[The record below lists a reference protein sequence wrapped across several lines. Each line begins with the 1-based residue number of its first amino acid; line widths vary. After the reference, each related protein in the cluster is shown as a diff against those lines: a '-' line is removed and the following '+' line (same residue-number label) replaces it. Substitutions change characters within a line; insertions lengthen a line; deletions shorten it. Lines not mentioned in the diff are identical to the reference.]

1 MNSFTENC
9 RRSLQVPQ
17 EVIMTGMSSSKA
29 AYDGQRSDSREG
41 EDTVWGGNINWTVP
55 SGNRSAFCYRRN
67 FWQYCL
73 HQQSS
78 SWTNMSRI
86 LAEACNLKCYK
97 SFLWNAQTWKAHTCY
112 MCRKIPF
119 TCSTKPHSCLG
130 IVDGLELHLLA
141 DSSLFWYLQNYILE
155 ICSSLSLCLFNSLW
169 KLDCVYFSHASDFF
183 WKLLCCLLW
192 SVE

>member
-1 MNSFTENC
+1 MEIDRLSVTE
-9 RRSLQVPQ
+9 
-17 EVIMTGMSSSKA
+17 ETF
-29 AYDGQRSDSREG
+29 DSMG
-41 EDTVWGGNINWTVP
+41 
-55 SGNRSAFCYRRN
+55 S
-67 FWQYCL
+67 CL

-169 KLDCVYFSHASDFF
+169 KLDCVYFSSSCIEKVNYVDGEQLTVQIVP
-183 WKLLCCLLW
+183 KVK
-192 SVE
+192 S